1 MPLIINHRKA
11 QDLTRDRL
19 RQERVGL
26 LQEQDVLYMR
36 AQEAGESTTAIV
48 AEKQRLRDIPA
59 TVDGMETLDEL
70 REASC
75 QL

>member
-1 MPLIINHRKA
+1 MPLIINHQKA
-11 QDLTRDRL
+11 QGLTKDRL

-59 TVDGMETLDEL
+59 TVDGMETLQEL
-70 REASC
+70 KEASC

>member
-1 MPLIINHRKA
+1 MPLIINHQKA
-11 QDLTRDRL
+11 QDLTRKRL

-59 TVDGMETLDEL
+59 TVDGMETLQEL
-70 REASC
+70 KEASC
-75 QL
+75 QS

>member
-1 MPLIINHRKA
+1 MPLIINHQKA
-11 QDLTRDRL
+11 QDLTRERL

-59 TVDGMETLDEL
+59 TVDGMETLQEL
-70 REASC
+70 KEASC